1 MFEDPPRRRQVVLVA
16 VLFEGGLGAL
26 AAGLGWLIGCPP
38 WQVLHW
44 NIWDSLW
51 AVAATVPLVVLFLLC
66 VHWPVGPLT
75 RIKAIAE
82 EFIAP
87 LFRSCIFF
95 DLAVISLLAGLG
107 EEMLFRGAL
116 QGWFSR
122 WFDPWLALVCTSVL
136 FGLLHWITPT
146 YAGFAALTGG
156 YLGWLFIESGN
167 LLVPVVVH
175 ALYDSFAL
183 AYLVRSRA
191 VKA

>member
-16 VLFEGGLGAL
+16 MLFEGGLGAL

-44 NIWDSLW
+44 NVWDALW

-66 VHWPVGPLT
+66 MHWPVGPLA

-87 LFRSCIFF
+87 LFRSCTFF

-116 QGWFSR
+116 QGSFSR
-122 WFDPWLALVCTSVL
+122 WFDAWLVLVCTSVL

-146 YAGFAALTGG
+146 YAGFATLMGG
-156 YLGWLFIESGN
+156 YLGWLFLESGN

-175 ALYDSFAL
+175 ALYDGFAL